1 MDDKYVPKLE
11 EHMRVSI
18 RSVGFPLFCCV
29 LLSGMEEAVATKDA
43 FEWFASFPKI
53 IEACG
58 IIARITN
65 DIASKEVYNNHKGTL
80 EHMQIYICML
90 DRLLFFFG

>member
-1 MDDKYVPKLE
+1 MQWKIQAQLYIKECKWRDDKYVPKLE

-18 RSVGFPLFCCV
+18 RTVGFPLFYCV

-53 IEACG
+53 IEACA
-58 IIARITN
+58 IIGRITN
-65 DIASKEVYNNHKGTL
+65 DITSKEVYK
-80 EHMQIYICML
+80 
-90 DRLLFFFG
+90 